1 MSEQYSKA
9 IQEVLRRKRIFIRRK
24 GLKRIPLCTI
34 IRMLQHQ
41 ESQTGKV
48 DIEIFQR
55 HPIADALGGGFDW
68 KKTPEGFAYWH
79 DRIVLKKRNIT
90 KT

>member
-9 IQEVLRRKRIFIRRK
+9 IQEVLRRKRIFIRRE
-24 GLKRIPLCTI
+24 GLNRIRLCPI
-34 IRMLQHQ
+34 IRRLQHQ

-68 KKTPEGFAYWH
+68 KKTPEGFAFWY
-79 DRIVLKKRNIT
+79 DRIVLKKRDIN
-90 KT
+90 

>member
-55 HPIADALGGGFDW
+55 YPIADALCGGFDW
-68 KKTPEGFAYWH
+68 KKTPEGFAYWY
-79 DRIVLKKRNIT
+79 DRIVLKKRDIN
-90 KT
+90 